1 MREITIKLP
10 RPHKAQKQ
18 IKREA
23 RRFNVLNC
31 GRRFGKTSLGI
42 DLCSV
47 ALEGYPVG
55 WFTPIYKDVLEV
67 WREVLQVY
75 APVTSRVS
83 SQEKR
88 IELITGGVIEFWSLD
103 NQDAGRGRKYKRV
116 IFDEAAKVPNLLN
129 AWNLSIYPT
138 LLDYKGDAF
147 FLSTPRGLND
157 FYKLYQNGLDTTK
170 PDWQCWKFST
180 YDNPHIDPAEVDL
193 LKSGLSER
201 AYSQEIMA
209 EFIADGTGVF
219 RNVQNA
225 AIATPQSEAIRGHD
239 YIISVDTARVDDFN
253 VITVIDTTLKEVV
266 CLDRFN
272 MVDTMIQVNR
282 IVGMWERF
290 GRCPLVIE
298 QNSAHAILDL
308 LQQLGIYAIGFQTT
322 NASKTAAIQ
331 ALERAFDYNEI
342 KILNDPVLIGELM
355 SFDSEKLPSGLI
367 RYSAPAGMHDDCVM
381 SLAIGWHHST
391 QFAPLWIS

>member
-1 MREITIKLP
+1 M
-10 RPHKAQKQ
+10 
-18 IKREA
+18 
-23 RRFNVLNC
+23 
-31 GRRFGKTSLGI
+31 GKTSLGK
-42 DLCSV
+42 DLCSP

-67 WREVLQVY
+67 WREVLEIY

-83 SQEKR
+83 TQEKR
-88 IELITGGVIEFWSLD
+88 IELITGGVIEFWSLE

-116 IFDEAAKVPNLLN
+116 IIDEAAKVPNLLN
-129 AWNLSIYPT
+129 IWNLSIYPT
-138 LLDYKGDAF
+138 LLDYKGDAY

-157 FYKLYQNGLDTTK
+157 FYKLYQYGLDDTK

-180 YDNPHIDPAEVDL
+180 YDNPHIDPSEVDL
-193 LKSGLSER
+193 LKTGLSER

-219 RNVQNA
+219 RNVQNC
-225 AIATPQSEAIRGHD
+225 AIATPQSEAIPGHD
-239 YIISVDTARVDDFN
+239 YIVSVDTARVNDFN

-266 CLDRFN
+266 YIDRFN

-282 IVGMWERF
+282 ITGVWERF
-290 GRCPLVIE
+290 GRGALVIE
-298 QNSAHAILDL
+298 QNSAHAIIDL
-308 LQQLGIYAIGFQTT
+308 LQQRGIYAIGFQTT
-322 NASKTAAIQ
+322 NASKTTAIQ

-342 KILNDPVLIGELM
+342 KIINDPVLIGELM

-381 SLAIGWHHST
+381 SLAIGWHHSS

>member
-10 RPHKAQKQ
+10 RPHKAQRQ

-42 DLCSV
+42 DLCSI
-47 ALEGYPVG
+47 ALEGYPVA
-55 WFTPIYKDVLEV
+55 WYTPIYKDVVEV
-67 WREVLQVY
+67 WREVLEVF

-88 IELITGGVIEFWSLD
+88 IELITGGVIEFWSLENPD
-103 NQDAGRGRKYKRV
+103 SGRGRKYKRV
-116 IFDEAAKVPNLLN
+116 IFDEAAKMPS
-129 AWNLSIYPT
+129 LSYTWPTVARPT
-138 LLDYKGDAF
+138 LVDYIGDAY
-147 FLSTPRGLND
+147 FLSTPKGMNYFYNLHLRGIDPANREWAYWH
-157 FYKLYQNGLDTTK
+157 FT
-170 PDWQCWKFST
+170 SH
-180 YDNPHIDPAEVDL
+180 DNPHVSKSEIDAMSADM
-193 LKSGLSER
+193 SER

-239 YIISVDTARVDDFN
+239 YIISVDTARVNDFN

-266 CLDRFN
+266 YIDRFN

-282 IVGMWERF
+282 IIGAWERF
-290 GRCPLVIE
+290 GRPPLIIE
-298 QNSAHAILDL
+298 QNNAHAILDH
-308 LQQLGIYAIGFQTT
+308 LQSKGVYAIGFQTT

-381 SLAIGWHHST
+381 SLAIGWHHSS